1 MNALAGRWAI
11 DPSHTSLDFAVR
23 HMAISTVRGR
33 FKKVSGT
40 VETAADGTVKAI
52 EAQIDAAS
60 IDTGEP
66 KRDAHLRSG
75 DFFDAERFP
84 TLTFRSTRITPRGNG
99 RYLISGTLTIRDETR
114 PVTFDVETSSSMKD
128 PWGNLR
134 AGATATGTLNRKDW
148 GLNWNQVLELG
159 ALLVGEEVRFTLDV
173 EAVTKVAVAVA
184 A

>member
-1 MNALAGRWAI
+1 MSTGAARWAI

-23 HMAISTVRGR
+23 HMAIATVRGR

-40 VETAADGTVKAI
+40 VETVADGTMKAI
-52 EAQIDAAS
+52 EAQIEAAS

-66 KRDAHLRSG
+66 QRDGHLRSG
-75 DFFDAERFP
+75 DFLDAEHFP
-84 TLTFRSTRITPRGNG
+84 TLTFRSTKITPQGNG
-99 RYLISGTLTIRDETR
+99 RYQVAGTLTIRDETQ
-114 PVTFDVETSSSMKD
+114 PVSFEVEATTPIKD
-128 PWGNLR
+128 PWGNYR

-148 GLNWNQVLELG
+148 KMNWNQVLELG

-173 EAVTKVAVAVA
+173 ESITKVTVA

>member
-1 MNALAGRWAI
+1 MNTGATRWAI

-33 FKKVSGT
+33 FKTVSGT

-52 EAQIDAAS
+52 EAEVAAAS

-84 TLTFRSTRITPRGNG
+84 TLTFRSSKVTPQGNG
-99 RYLISGTLTIRDETR
+99 HFLINGTLTIRDETR
-114 PVTFDVETSSSMKD
+114 PVTFKIETSSSMMD

-173 EAVTKVAVAVA
+173 EVVTAVA
-184 A
+184 AA